1 MSFCTKCGREILDES
16 LGCPYCSVHDNTQP
30 GETNETQTQEDMAQS
45 ETTQNETNHIE
56 NNANHEEN
64 TMQSV
69 QSVQNQETQQNTA
82 QSEEPAE
89 KVDSFTVED
98 SKGTYQR
105 FENTAQSNQN
115 AQNNGTWQQNNNTSG
130 TWQQNNSQTQYRP
143 VAEQTI
149 HPALK
154 AVIIVLIVLAG
165 GLGAVAGLI
174 AGLILMKSPVEDY
187 RSFGKLMTIVSAVML
202 ALSLVCCVVMLA
214 FNVMIPG
221 LYYYH

>member
-16 LGCPYCSVHDNTQP
+16 LGCPYCSVHENIQP
-30 GETNETQTQEDMAQS
+30 GETNAAQTQADM
-45 ETTQNETNHIE
+45 TQP
-56 NNANHEEN
+56 
-64 TMQSV
+64 
-69 QSVQNQETQQNTA
+69 
-82 QSEEPAE
+82 EEPAE
-89 KVDSFTVED
+89 RVDSFTVED

-105 FENTAQSNQN
+105 FENTTQSNPNTQN
-115 AQNNGTWQQNNNTSG
+115 SG
-130 TWQQNNSQTQYRP
+130 TWQQNNTQSGGTWQQKNSQNSGQNQYRP
-143 VAEQTI
+143 VTEQTI

-154 AVIIVLIVLAG
+154 AVIIVLIILAG

-202 ALSLVCCVVMLA
+202 ALSLICCVVMVA
-214 FNVMIPG
+214 FNVMAPG